1 MSNENK
7 LQIWFCFAAD
17 ALSLSVSTLLART
30 AFGAVWPRIL
40 PVYSSGDWV
49 EFGLVLTAAFLAVFL
64 FAGTSGHPL
73 NGGWEQALKGSLRF
87 NLILAAVV
95 SLLLLVTKNPLL
107 ESRYLFLGLVL
118 TNLVIMFLTY
128 AVVQFFL
135 NDPHSGLRRRMGRLV
150 GIVTTTDRAPA
161 LIRDLRQDWTK
172 NLHGVAL
179 LDASEQE
186 VGGTVEG
193 VPVTAGYQDF
203 LTWVRNDA
211 LDELYIDIPYES
223 GDSLMPYLH
232 EIEST
237 GINIH
242 LNIPIVDKLRR
253 AAVDGVSPS
262 LSNTLE
268 HRAGSPMIT
277 LNSTTRS
284 LSDVVL
290 KRGMDLL
297 GGLVGCIISIPII
310 AVVAVPLKL
319 ESPGPLF
326 FKQKRVGLN
335 GRIFDIYKLRSMYA
349 DAEQRKKDLMAQNE
363 MNGLMFKIAEDPR
376 ITRVGHFIRRTSI
389 DELPQFFNVLRG
401 DMSLVGTR
409 PPTLDEYER
418 YESHHK
424 RRLSM
429 KPGITGLW
437 QVSGRSDIENFEDV
451 VRLDVQYIDNWSLWL
466 DIKLLF
472 KTVAVVF
479 AGRGAR

>member
-1 MSNENK
+1 MLNQNK
-7 LQIWFCFAAD
+7 LQIWLCFAAD
-17 ALSLSVSTLLART
+17 LLSLTVSFLLVRS
-30 AFGAVWPRIL
+30 AFGFVWPRIL
-40 PVYSSGDWV
+40 PVYSSADWIQ
-49 EFGLVLTAAFLAVFL
+49 FGLVVTVSFLVSFL
-64 FAGTSGHPL
+64 FLGSEE
-73 NGGWEQALKGSLRF
+73 NALKQHLRRELWHSLQF
-87 NLILAAVV
+87 NIILAAAMAF
-95 SLLLLVTKNPLL
+95 LLLVTKNALL
-107 ESRYLFLGLVL
+107 ESRYLFLGLVVVN
-118 TNLVIMFLTY
+118 TAMTFL
-128 AVVQFFL
+128 AHSFLKKML

-186 VGGTVEG
+186 MGGTVEG
-193 VPVTAGYQDF
+193 VPVTAGYRDF

-223 GDSLMPYLH
+223 GDSLMPYLQ

-268 HRAGSPMIT
+268 RRAGSPMIT

-297 GGLVGCIISIPII
+297 GGLVGCLISIPII

-418 YESHHK
+418 YESRHK